1 MGQMA
6 FPFCRGAKVPA
17 AGQANLLSHPSDFC
31 DHRVYDAKP
40 PFDQR
45 GGERRFRVGKTPS
58 RRRLTRVNPHFLMRS
73 GPIPE
78 KWREDWE

>member
-31 DHRVYDAKP
+31 DHRVYHAKP

-45 GGERRFRVGKTPS
+45 GGERRFRVGKA
-58 RRRLTRVNPHFLMRS
+58 LQGV
-73 GPIPE
+73 G
-78 KWREDWE
+78 

>member
-31 DHRVYDAKP
+31 DHRVYHAKP

-45 GGERRFRVGKTPS
+45 GGERRFRTIADDRTIRMPL
-58 RRRLTRVNPHFLMRS
+58 LTRVLGLPL
-73 GPIPE
+73 IPAPAATV
-78 KWREDWE
+78 